1 MKEQSTTKGF
11 AVLSLAGIIV
21 KIISLAY
28 VPFLIKAIGKEGY
41 GVYAAAYEIF
51 TLMYV
56 VTNSGM
62 QTAIS
67 KQVSELIALDNPKDA
82 LKTFKLA
89 RSILL
94 LTGFAVAMI
103 MIIFA
108 KPFAVMTDNNDAVI
122 AIMSLAP
129 AIMIT
134 SVLAAYK
141 GYFQGRSIMTP
152 TAISQII
159 EQLLNVPVSLLF
171 AYVLYKQGVE
181 YGAAG
186 GTIGTTIGALAAC
199 IFLIYV
205 YKKNRI
211 KIHRSNNEESEVK
224 VVRHSNKELVKR
236 LFKYGIP
243 ITLSSGL
250 QYFGSVIDMAVVKNR
265 LKVAGFLL
273 DSERNIK
280 FASLSQYRTLINV
293 PLTIIAALSSAV
305 IPAISRAVVLK
316 DKKEMKEKIT
326 FAFKTSYMVSIPCA
340 VGLAVLSKSIYDFIY
355 IGDSSG
361 YELMMYG
368 SIAIVF
374 MSIVQIQTV
383 ILQCVNKLYAV
394 LLSLAIGIGAKL
406 LSNYFLIAMPSVNIN
421 GAIIGTI
428 LSYLIPMIINHRIM
442 QNSLKIR
449 IGIIST
455 AIKPFISAAL
465 MGVVVYICNANLSW
479 IFSIM
484 GNGYLMRAIPTLT
497 SVFIGVVVYTYGLVL
512 TGGITRKDLNSFSPR
527 IVKIMPKGLKRRLR

>member
-1 MKEQSTTKGF
+1 
-11 AVLSLAGIIV
+11 
-21 KIISLAY
+21 
-28 VPFLIKAIGKEGY
+28 
-41 GVYAAAYEIF
+41 
-51 TLMYV
+51 
-56 VTNSGM
+56 
-62 QTAIS
+62 
-67 KQVSELIALDNPKDA
+67 
-82 LKTFKLA
+82 
-89 RSILL
+89 
-94 LTGFAVAMI
+94 
-103 MIIFA
+103 
-108 KPFAVMTDNNDAVI
+108 
-122 AIMSLAP
+122 
-129 AIMIT
+129 
-134 SVLAAYK
+134 
-141 GYFQGRSIMTP
+141 
-152 TAISQII
+152 
-159 EQLLNVPVSLLF
+159 
-171 AYVLYKQGVE
+171 
-181 YGAAG
+181 
-186 GTIGTTIGALAAC
+186 
-199 IFLIYV
+199 
-205 YKKNRI
+205 
-211 KIHRSNNEESEVK
+211 
-224 VVRHSNKELVKR
+224 
-236 LFKYGIP
+236 
-243 ITLSSGL
+243 
-250 QYFGSVIDMAVVKNR
+250 MAVVKNR

>member
-56 VTNSGM
+56 MTNSGM

-94 LTGFAVAMI
+94 ITGFVVAMI

-134 SVLAAYK
+134 SVLGAYR

-159 EQLLNVPVSLLF
+159 EQLLNVPLSLLF
-171 AYVLYKQGVE
+171 AYILYKQGVQ

-199 IFLIYV
+199 IFLIYI
-205 YKKNRI
+205 YKKNR
-211 KIHRSNNEESEVK
+211 EESEAR

-428 LSYLIPMIINHRIM
+428 LSYIIPMIINHKIM
-442 QNSLKIR
+442 QKSLKIR

-465 MGVVVYICNANLSW
+465 MGIVVYICRINLGW
-479 IFSIM
+479 IFAFI
-484 GNGYLMRAIPTLT
+484 GEGYLMRAIPTLI
-497 SVFIGVVVYTYGLVL
+497 SVFIGIIVYAYGLVL
-512 TGGITRKDLNSFSPR
+512 TGGITKKDLNSFSPR
-527 IVKIMPKGLKRRLR
+527 IVKAMPKSLKKRLR

>member
-11 AVLSLAGIIV
+11 AVLSLAGVIV

-28 VPFLIKAIGKEGY
+28 VPFLMKAIGKEGY
-41 GVYAAAYEIF
+41 GIYAAAYEIF
-51 TLMYV
+51 SLMYV
-56 VTNSGM
+56 MTNSGM

-94 LTGFAVAMI
+94 LVGFAVTMI

-108 KPFAVMTDNNDAVI
+108 KPFAAMTDNNDAII
-122 AIMSLAP
+122 AIISLAP

-134 SVLAAYK
+134 TVLAAYR

-171 AYVLYKQGVE
+171 AYVLYNKGTK

-186 GTIGTTIGALAAC
+186 GTIGTSVGALAAC
-199 IFLIYV
+199 IFLIYI
-205 YKKNRI
+205 YRKNKI
-211 KIHRSNNEESEVK
+211 KIRRNRNEEPRVK

-305 IPAISRAVVLK
+305 IPAISRSVVLK
-316 DKKEMKEKIT
+316 EKKEMKEKIT

-428 LSYLIPMIINHRIM
+428 LSYMIPMLINHRIM
-442 QNSLKIR
+442 QKSLKIK

-455 AIKPFISAAL
+455 AIKPFVSSVL
-465 MGVVVYICNANLSW
+465 MGIAVYICNLSLSW
-479 IFSIM
+479 IFGLI
-484 GNGYLMRAIPTLT
+484 GNGYVMRAIPTLI
-497 SVFIGVVVYTYGLVL
+497 SIFVGVVVYAYGLVI
-512 TGGITRKDLNSFSPR
+512 TGGITKGDLNSFSPR
-527 IVKIMPKGLKRRLR
+527 IVRVMPRALKKRLR